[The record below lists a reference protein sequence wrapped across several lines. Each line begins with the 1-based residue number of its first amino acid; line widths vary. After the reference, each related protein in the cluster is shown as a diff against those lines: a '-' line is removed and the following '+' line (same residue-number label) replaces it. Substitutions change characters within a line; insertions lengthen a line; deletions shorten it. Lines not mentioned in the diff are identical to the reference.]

1 MHLLECKDAGAPIY
15 LYCLIFIQAKNYF
28 INFLK
33 YSYYPELIFVPK
45 LSLNFPNLNKKNSKI
60 SFLFIL

>member
-1 MHLLECKDAGAPIY
+1 MHLLECKDVGAPIY
-15 LYCLIFIQAKNYF
+15 LYYLIFIQAKNYF

-33 YSYYPELIFVPK
+33 YSYYPKLIFMLK
-45 LSLNFPNLNKKNSKI
+45 LSINFPNLNKKNSKI